1 MRDTPERF
9 VEEARNVEVLI
20 EEDGKQFESTSDYFS
35 SQVIYLVVNFFFL
48 NFFFN
53 SCNKKS

>member
-20 EEDGKQFESTSDYFS
+20 EEDGNQFESTSDYFS
-35 SQVIYLVVNFFFL
+35 SQVKILKFDFR
-48 NFFFN
+48 
-53 SCNKKS
+53 